1 VDRTGKFYPIEDLD
15 HGFVA
20 SAVNTNLYQPF
31 AGRFTKNEFDDS
43 IPPGTDT
50 LDVDLAVFLK
60 KQNLAFRIEK
70 YVHNYPHC
78 WRTDKPILYYPLD
91 SWFVRTTALK
101 ERMIALNSTI
111 NWKPA
116 WTGEGRFGEW
126 LKNLVDWNL
135 SRSRFWGIPLP
146 IWVSE
151 DKSEMVCIGS
161 AEELK
166 NAVDRAVEAGV
177 MDQNPLGNFLPGEM
191 SDENYLTFDFHRPY
205 VDDIVLVSPSGKK
218 MFREPD
224 LIDVWFD
231 SGAMPYAQYH
241 YPFENQE
248 FFKENFP
255 ADFIAEG
262 VDQTRGWFFT
272 LHAIATLVFDSVA
285 FRNVLS
291 NGLVL
296 DRHGNKMSKRLGNAI
311 DPFETIDR
319 FGPDATRWYLITNAQ
334 PWDNLRFDLEGVAEV
349 QRKFFGTL
357 FNTYAFFTLYANI
370 DDFDHSA
377 PEVPVSK
384 RPEIDRWILSELN
397 TLIKVVDDAY
407 AQFEPTRAG
416 RAIQKFVDE
425 HLSNWYVR
433 LSRRRFWK
441 GEMGEDKLAAY
452 QTLYQ
457 ALVTIAKLAS
467 PIAPFFSEQLFRDL
481 NQGTNLETSPSVHLT
496 SFPVVN
502 VNHIDK
508 ALEERMQ
515 LAQQIS
521 SMVLSLRKRSNIRVR
536 QPLQKI
542 MIPVAGPVMEAQLQK
557 VSDLI
562 RNEVNIKEITF
573 IAENNSTL
581 VKKAKP
587 NFKALGPR
595 YGKLMKEIAAF
606 VQKMSQEQI
615 LEFEHQGSFR
625 FLTGNNEVVLET
637 GDLDVITEDIP
648 GWVVATE
655 ETLTVALDIT
665 ITAELALE
673 GVARDFVNRVQN
685 LRKELDFDVIDRI
698 IINVEKNGDLFKAIE
713 YKNDYI
719 CSETLAE
726 KINWIEPGLLGNG
739 YLFELDEAVQV
750 PIKIEKA

>member
-1 VDRTGKFYPIEDLD
+1 
-15 HGFVA
+15 
-20 SAVNTNLYQPF
+20 
-31 AGRFTKNEFDDS
+31 
-43 IPPGTDT
+43 
-50 LDVDLAVFLK
+50 
-60 KQNLAFRIEK
+60 
-70 YVHNYPHC
+70 
-78 WRTDKPILYYPLD
+78 
-91 SWFVRTTALK
+91 
-101 ERMIALNSTI
+101 
-111 NWKPA
+111 
-116 WTGEGRFGEW
+116 
-126 LKNLVDWNL
+126 
-135 SRSRFWGIPLP
+135 
-146 IWVSE
+146 
-151 DKSEMVCIGS
+151 
-161 AEELK
+161 
-166 NAVDRAVEAGV
+166 
-177 MDQNPLGNFLPGEM
+177 
-191 SDENYLTFDFHRPY
+191 
-205 VDDIVLVSPSGKK
+205 
-218 MFREPD
+218 
-224 LIDVWFD
+224 
-231 SGAMPYAQYH
+231 
-241 YPFENQE
+241 
-248 FFKENFP
+248 
-255 ADFIAEG
+255 
-262 VDQTRGWFFT
+262 
-272 LHAIATLVFDSVA
+272 
-285 FRNVLS
+285 
-291 NGLVL
+291 
-296 DRHGNKMSKRLGNAI
+296 
-311 DPFETIDR
+311 
-319 FGPDATRWYLITNAQ
+319 
-334 PWDNLRFDLEGVAEV
+334 
-349 QRKFFGTL
+349 
-357 FNTYAFFTLYANI
+357 
-370 DDFDHSA
+370 
-377 PEVPVSK
+377 
-384 RPEIDRWILSELN
+384 
-397 TLIKVVDDAY
+397 
-407 AQFEPTRAG
+407 
-416 RAIQKFVDE
+416 
-425 HLSNWYVR
+425 
-433 LSRRRFWK
+433 
-441 GEMGEDKLAAY
+441 MGEDKLAAY

-625 FLTGNNEVVLET
+625 FLTGNNELVLET